1 MEDKSITYGELF
13 NPELIEEELIKTKKK
28 LDLFEN
34 LFAEPGFYNMDHY
47 KKNLLRFQY
56 ESLNNFY
63 MYLTSQYFLEQDMDV
78 FEMYSSG
85 YITKYGQT
93 KVSEQEK
100 DRKVEVSDKNTKQST
115 SIKYD
120 NTLEEK
126 IDNLTQFLVKETP
139 KHYGNYRNG

>member
-1 MEDKSITYGELF
+1 MENKSITYGELF

-28 LDLFEN
+28 LDLFTN
-34 LFAEPGFYNMDHY
+34 LFAEPEFYNMDHY

-56 ESLNNFY
+56 ESLNSFY
-63 MYLTSQYFLEQDMDV
+63 MYLTSQYFIEQNMDV

-93 KVSEQEK
+93 KTNVQEE
-100 DRKVEVSDKNTKQST
+100 DTE
-115 SIKYD
+115 
-120 NTLEEK
+120 LEEK
-126 IDNLTQFLVKETP
+126 MDKLNKVLATETH

>member
-1 MEDKSITYGELF
+1 MENKSITYGELF

-28 LDLFEN
+28 LDLFRN
-34 LFAEPGFYNMDHY
+34 LFAEPRFENMDHY
-47 KKNLLRFQY
+47 KKKLLSLQY

-63 MYLTSQYFLEQDMDV
+63 MYLTSQYFDEQNMDI

-93 KVSEQEK
+93 KTSVQE
-100 DRKVEVSDKNTKQST
+100 E
-115 SIKYD
+115 D
-120 NTLEEK
+120 NELEEK
-126 IDNLTQFLVKETP
+126 MDKLNKVLATETH